1 MQYLQRKTVFWP
13 HIKTSLKINLTFKT
27 IIDPVRTIAGVSFI
41 MHEIQ
46 NYKFF
51 FFDIKKKII
60 NQFHQKDMRLKFCE
74 IKGRLIYQHTK

>member
-1 MQYLQRKTVFWP
+1 MKYLQRKTVFWP

-27 IIDPVRTIAGVSFI
+27 IIDPVRTIDGVVFLLC
-41 MHEIQ
+41 M
-46 NYKFF
+46 N
-51 FFDIKKKII
+51 IKLQISLILKKIKII